1 MENNGGEVTYAKG
14 AAHGGVPVGS
24 VPANANASAASPAN
38 ASSCGR
44 LSIVSTPIGNLGD
57 ITLRALDRLREADV
71 VLAED
76 TRVTRKLLSHHGIST
91 PLERCDENVIAERTP
106 DVVARVEAGA
116 RIAFVSDAGTPGVS
130 DPGMRLVQAVRA
142 AQESGTDIELEVVPG
157 ASAVLTALAGAGFT
171 SQAFYFGGF
180 LPRKA
185 GEKRRLLDTLAKL
198 DATLVF
204 YESNHR
210 TAASLEAIAEAM
222 PGRSVC
228 MARELTKLH
237 EEFAF
242 APASELAAR
251 IGERADLKG
260 EVVIVIGAPEATAT
274 RAADAPVDRD
284 AARARGLSLMADGGL
299 TRAKA
304 AKQLVS
310 EFGIPRAD
318 AYDLLGS

>member
-1 MENNGGEVTYAKG
+1 MENNGGEVT
-14 AAHGGVPVGS
+14 HGS
-24 VPANANASAASPAN
+24 APA
-38 ASSCGR
+38 CGR

-76 TRVTRKLLSHHGIST
+76 TRVTRKLFSHHGIST
-91 PLERCDENVIAERTP
+91 PLERCDENVIVERAP

-142 AQESGTDIELEVVPG
+142 AQESGADIELEVVPG

-185 GEKRRLLDTLAKL
+185 GEKRRLLETLAKL
-198 DATLVF
+198 DATLAF

-210 TAASLEAIAEAM
+210 TAASLAAIAEVM
-222 PGRSVC
+222 PDRPVC

-237 EEFAF
+237 EEFAC
-242 APASELAAR
+242 APASELAVR
-251 IGERADLKG
+251 IGQRADLKG
-260 EVVIVIGAPEATAT
+260 EVVIVVGAPESGDA
-274 RAADAPVDRD
+274 RAADEPVDRD
-284 AARARGLSLMADGGL
+284 AARARGRSLMADGGL